1 MRMVPGKVASPSQ
14 DDDRRIA
21 YTLIAWLSLPQL
33 GGADN
38 QIPVSAHPIS
48 DCSDGCSKR
57 EVQILHPN
65 LLTEWLRLPLDPVNS
80 QSAVK
85 SSNARSTVVMDSYLE
100 SLLMKGD
107 YELFARELT
116 SDRDWCAPLP
126 ANHRWQ
132 GGFAELASIRIAQ
145 EITRLYFPPFS
156 SRPCQH
162 LSLGDGT
169 QKAVMWD
176 PRLLLPTPAGRSIRT
191 SLLRKETVLCGPH
204 PLLRATESYLPDIV
218 PLGIQVTRT
227 SSALFSADHTSDVD
241 VVSVGGAAP
250 GQCRVPV
257 GVQYLGILQTALSV
271 SVGIVRPVVKLV
283 PRAARTAVK
292 QYLPPLFSQRW
303 LQRVLRRGVKMSLGF
318 TPLPLGERSASDV

>member
-33 GGADN
+33 GSADS
-38 QIPVSAHPIS
+38 QIPISAHPIS
-48 DCSDGCSKR
+48 DCSEGCSTR

-65 LLTEWLRLPLDPVNS
+65 LLTEWLRLPLDPVNRK
-80 QSAVK
+80 SAVR

-100 SLLMKGD
+100 SILRKGD

-126 ANHRWQ
+126 ANYRWL
-132 GGFAELASIRIAQ
+132 GGVAELASIRIAQ
-145 EITRLYFPPFS
+145 EITRHYFPPSS
-156 SRPCQH
+156 SRPCEH

-176 PRLLLPTPAGRSIRT
+176 PRLVLPTPAGRSIRT
-191 SLLRKETVLCGPH
+191 SLLRKETLLCGPH

-218 PLGIQVTRT
+218 PLGIQVTQPP
-227 SSALFSADHTSDVD
+227 SALFSADHSSDVD
-241 VVSVGGAAP
+241 VVSIGRVAP
-250 GQCRVPV
+250 GHCRAPL
-257 GVQYLGILQTALSV
+257 GIQYLGILQTALSV
-271 SVGIVRPVVKLV
+271 SVGIVRPVVKLF
-283 PRAARTAVK
+283 PRAARTTVK
-292 QYLPPLFSQRW
+292 RYLPALFSQRW
-303 LQRVLRRGVKMSLGF
+303 LQAVLRRGVQMSLGF
-318 TPLPLGERSASDV
+318 TPIPLGEKVN